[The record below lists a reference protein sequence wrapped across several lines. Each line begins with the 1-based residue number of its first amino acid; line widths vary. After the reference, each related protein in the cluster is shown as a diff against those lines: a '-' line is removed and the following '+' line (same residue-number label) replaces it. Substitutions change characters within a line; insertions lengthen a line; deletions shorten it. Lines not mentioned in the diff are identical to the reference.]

1 MNLKGKTKK
10 NSKTLAVQDIDL
22 IVMAALRYTLGRSSY
37 MVETMQNF
45 LRAHWDNPNIVRMQH
60 TMLTDMEEFINSW
73 EKHTEPGSYDMTIFN
88 SWKMLYRELVPRTD
102 EDRLTHAA
110 KQYLQ
115 AISDDDGELVLT
127 RLEASTNHDMAN
139 LDRLRVRLT
148 FGSESRDISYFRAVG
163 DTWACEYGS
172 ALPPLMPER
181 IEKLY
186 FGREGDEALDEL
198 FSGEDGTQVI
208 IC

>member
-1 MNLKGKTKK
+1 MKGKTKTKK
-10 NSKTLAVQDIDL
+10 NSKALAVHDIDL

-37 MVETMQNF
+37 MVGTMQSF
-45 LRAHWDNPNIVRMQH
+45 LKEHWDNPNIARMQH
-60 TMLTDMEEFINSW
+60 TMLTDMEEFINRW
-73 EKHTEPGSYDMTIFN
+73 EKHTDPGSYDMTNLN
-88 SWKMLYRELVPRTD
+88 SWKLLYRELVPRTD

-127 RLEASTNHDMAN
+127 RLESDTNP
-139 LDRLRVRLT
+139 DRLRVRLT
-148 FGSESRDISYFRAVG
+148 FGNESRDISYFRAVG
-163 DTWACEYGS
+163 DMWACEPGS
-172 ALPPLMPER
+172 ELPPIMPES

-186 FGREGDEALDEL
+186 LGKEGDEALDKL
-198 FSGEDGTQVI
+198 FSGEDGEQVI

>member
-1 MNLKGKTKK
+1 MKGKTRK
-10 NSKTLAVQDIDL
+10 NSKVLAVQEIDL

-37 MVETMQNF
+37 MVDTMQRF
-45 LRAHWDNPNIVRMQH
+45 LRDHWDNPNVVRMQH
-60 TMLTDMEEFINSW
+60 TMLTDMEEFINRW
-73 EKHTEPGSYDMTIFN
+73 EKHTDPGSYDMTVLN
-88 SWKMLYRELVPRTD
+88 SWKLLYRELVPRTD
-102 EDRLTHAA
+102 EDRLTQTA

-115 AISDDDGELVLT
+115 AISDEDGELVLT
-127 RLEASTNHDMAN
+127 RLEASTNLDMAN

-163 DTWACEYGS
+163 DMWACEPGS
-172 ALPPLMPER
+172 PLPPIMPES

-186 FGREGDEALDEL
+186 FGREGDEALDKL
-198 FSGEDGTQVI
+198 FSGEDGEQVI

>member
-1 MNLKGKTKK
+1 MKGKTKK
-10 NSKTLAVQDIDL
+10 NSKALAVYDIDL

-60 TMLTDMEEFINSW
+60 TMLTDMEEFVNRW
-73 EKHTEPGSYDMTIFN
+73 EKHTDPGSYDMSILN
-88 SWKMLYRELVPRTD
+88 SWKILYRELVPRTN

-110 KQYLQ
+110 RLHLQ
-115 AISDDDGELVLT
+115 AIDDEDGELVLT
-127 RLEASTNHDMAN
+127 RLEASTNP
-139 LDRLRVRLT
+139 DRLRIRLT

-163 DTWACEYGS
+163 DMWACEPGS

-198 FSGEDGTQVI
+198 FSCGDGTQII

>member
-1 MNLKGKTKK
+1 MKGKTKK
-10 NSKTLAVQDIDL
+10 NSKVLAVHDIDL

-37 MVETMQNF
+37 MVETMQSF
-45 LRAHWDNPNIVRMQH
+45 LRTHWDNPNIVRMQH
-60 TMLTDMEEFINSW
+60 TMLTDLEEFVNRW
-73 EKHTEPGSYDMTIFN
+73 EKHTDPGSYDMAILN
-88 SWKMLYRELVPRTD
+88 SWKLLYRELVPRTD
-102 EDRLTHAA
+102 EDRLTHVA

-115 AISDDDGELVLT
+115 TVSDDDGELVLT
-127 RLEASTNHDMAN
+127 RLEASTNLDMAN

-148 FGSESRDISYFRAVG
+148 FGSESRDISYFRALG
-163 DTWACEYGS
+163 GLWTCETGS
-172 ALPPLMPER
+172 ELPPIMPER

-198 FSGEDGTQVI
+198 FSSEDGAQVI

>member
-1 MNLKGKTKK
+1 MKITKGKTKK
-10 NSKTLAVQDIDL
+10 NSKALAVHDIDL

-37 MVETMQNF
+37 MVGTMQSF
-45 LRAHWDNPNIVRMQH
+45 LKEHWDNPNIAHMQH
-60 TMLTDMEEFINSW
+60 TMLTDMEEFINRW
-73 EKHTEPGSYDMTIFN
+73 ETLTDPGSYDMTNLN
-88 SWKMLYRELVPRTD
+88 SWKLLYRELVPRTD

-127 RLEASTNHDMAN
+127 RLESATNP
-139 LDRLRVRLT
+139 DRLRVRLT
-148 FGSESRDISYFRAVG
+148 FCSESRDISYFRAV
-163 DTWACEYGS
+163 DDMWACAPGS
-172 ALPPLMPER
+172 PLPPIMPES

-186 FGREGDEALDEL
+186 FGREGDEALDKL
-198 FSGEDGTQVI
+198 FSGEDGEQVI

>member
-1 MNLKGKTKK
+1 MKGKTKQ
-10 NSKTLAVQDIDL
+10 NSKALAVHDIDL

-60 TMLTDMEEFINSW
+60 TMLTDMEEFVNRW
-73 EKHTEPGSYDMTIFN
+73 EKHTDPGSYDMSILN
-88 SWKMLYRELVPRTD
+88 SWKILYRELVPRTD

-110 KQYLQ
+110 RLHLQ
-115 AISDDDGELVLT
+115 AIDDEDGELVLT
-127 RLEASTNHDMAN
+127 RLEASTNP
-139 LDRLRVRLT
+139 DRLRVRLT

-163 DTWACEYGS
+163 DVWACEPGS

-181 IEKLY
+181 LETLY

-198 FSGEDGTQVI
+198 FSGEDGEQVI

>member
-1 MNLKGKTKK
+1 MKGKTKK
-10 NSKTLAVQDIDL
+10 NSKELAVYDIDL

-60 TMLTDMEEFINSW
+60 TMLTDMEEFVNRW
-73 EKHTEPGSYDMTIFN
+73 EKHTDPGSYDMSILN
-88 SWKMLYRELVPRTD
+88 SWKILYRELVPRTD
-102 EDRLTHAA
+102 EDRLTRAA
-110 KQYLQ
+110 RLCLQ
-115 AISDDDGELVLT
+115 AIDDEDGELVMT
-127 RLEASTNHDMAN
+127 RLEASKNQDMAK

-148 FGSESRDISYFRAVG
+148 FGNESRDISYFRSVDG
-163 DTWACEYGS
+163 MWVCEPGS
-172 ALPPLMPER
+172 ELPPIMPES

-186 FGREGDEALDEL
+186 FGKEGDKALDEL
-198 FSGEDGTQVI
+198 FSSEDGEQVI